1 MDYNITIYK
10 TDSENKYRYALGA
23 LSAKP
28 LFVIGLN
35 PSTADD
41 KVADPTIKKVM
52 GFAEQNGY
60 SSFVMLNLY
69 PERSPYPDDLPLE
82 ADSNQF
88 EKNVQIILELIS
100 TQEQADI
107 LLAWG
112 DNIYSR
118 DYLLKSIHLIY
129 KTLSSHKVNW
139 WRISDLTKRGQ
150 PRHPLYIS
158 YQKPFC
164 RMDMKI
170 FLSGN

>member
-10 TDSENKYRYALGA
+10 TSSENKYRYALGT
-23 LSAKP
+23 LSDKI

-60 SSFVMLNLY
+60 NSFVMLNLY
-69 PERSPYPDDLPLE
+69 PERTPYPDDLPLE
-82 ADSNQF
+82 ADNVQL
-88 EKNVQIILELIS
+88 EKNVQIISELIKS
-100 TQEQADI
+100 QNEADV

-112 DNIYSR
+112 NNIYR
-118 DYLLKSIHLIY
+118 RNYLLQSINLIY
-129 KTLSSHKVNW
+129 KSLSSHEINW
-139 WRISDLTKRGQ
+139 LRIGDLTKCGQ

-158 YQKPFC
+158 YQKTFC
-164 RMDMKI
+164 RMDMET
-170 FLSGN
+170 FLSGD